1 LTTGLPPLSRAGAGL
16 RPGRVRGFAG
26 APCPGAAVD
35 AGFRVAVGFR
45 SAAGDRRAAAVGLAA
60 VGLAAVGLA
69 AVGFAAAGLRVG
81 RVAAGALARGFA
93 RARGDERARAIA
105 PDAIMARRTR
115 TRSGRAVI
123 ASAAARSLPTCAR
136 ANDAMVPACASSRS
150 P

>member
-69 AVGFAAAGLRVG
+69 AVGFAAAG
-81 RVAAGALARGFA
+81 FA